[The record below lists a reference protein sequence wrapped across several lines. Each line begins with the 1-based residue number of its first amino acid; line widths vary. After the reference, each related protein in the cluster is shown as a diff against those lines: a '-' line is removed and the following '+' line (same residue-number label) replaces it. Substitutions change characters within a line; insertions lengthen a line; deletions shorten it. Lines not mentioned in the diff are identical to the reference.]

1 MGAIATGDFSGVS
14 AIFSR
19 MISSGIALLTPA
31 AAGKVDLDLLQAMI
45 DINAPSGSCG
55 HWHVDSE
62 PVTFPPPFLPE
73 PHGAM
78 IAVDQGQQPG

>member
-1 MGAIATGDFSGVS
+1 VV
-14 AIFSR
+14 
-19 MISSGIALLTPA
+19 LL
-31 AAGKVDLDLLQAMI
+31 DLDVLQAMI
-45 DINAPSGSCG
+45 DIKASSGSCG

-62 PVTFPPPFLPE
+62 PVTFPPPFFPE

>member
-1 MGAIATGDFSGVS
+1 MSQKSSLPQPRPICLIS
-14 AIFSR
+14 ADGGQDAYPR
-19 MISSGIALLTPA
+19 D
-31 AAGKVDLDLLQAMI
+31 GKVDLDVLQAMI
-45 DINAPSGSCG
+45 DIKASSGSCG

-62 PVTFPPPFLPE
+62 PITFPPPFFPE